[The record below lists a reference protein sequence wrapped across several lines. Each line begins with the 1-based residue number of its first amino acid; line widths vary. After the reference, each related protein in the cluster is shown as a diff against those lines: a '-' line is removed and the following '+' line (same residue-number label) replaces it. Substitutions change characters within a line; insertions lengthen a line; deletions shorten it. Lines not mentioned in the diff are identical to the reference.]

1 MTVAETEQPVSAP
14 LTDRQREIYEW
25 IVTWC
30 EQRGYAPTV
39 RELAKAFDFQSP
51 NGAYCHL
58 AALSKKGWLS
68 WVPNQCRTIRPI
80 GGVR

>member
-1 MTVAETEQPVSAP
+1 MNASIEPPPPAA

-25 IVTWC
+25 IVTWG

-39 RELAKAFDFQSP
+39 RELAKAFQFSSP

-58 AALSKKGWLS
+58 AALAKKGWVS
-68 WVPNQCRTIRPI
+68 WVPGVCRTIRPI